1 MTTTAIPTHPRG
13 RGRIATGIVA
23 AAAGALIGVVGTTTF
38 INRQASDVQPVGQL
52 QPVPTLLPLSADA
65 AERRFTPAV
74 DQTAIECRPDA
85 AERWQVPQI
94 AVADLPYTADAAE
107 HWLTPEIAVADLPF
121 TADAAEHWLCAAP

>member
-13 RGRIATGIVA
+13 RGRLATGIVA
-23 AAAGALIGVVGTTTF
+23 ATAGAIIGVVATTTF
-38 INRQASDVQPVGQL
+38 VDRQASDVQPVVGL
-52 QPVPTLLPLSADA
+52 RPVPGLLPLSADA

-74 DQTAIECRPDA
+74 TQTAIECRPDA
-85 AERWQVPQI
+85 AERWQVPKI

-107 HWLTPEIAVADLPF
+107 HWLTPEIAVSDLPF